1 MMTHDRDVDV
11 RGAQVSAVH
20 EPAPYKLTV
29 DAYHALAE
37 AGHLRE
43 DARVELID
51 GVIVEMSPIGWPHG
65 RIGAMVNRLLVG
77 AVGER
82 GLVAPNDSLPMRP
95 WNEPQP
101 DLVVYP
107 AHALRP
113 GSDRP
118 QAPEVL
124 LVVEVSESSLSFDR
138 GRKASVYAR
147 GGVREYWVVDCAGE
161 RVEVRR
167 TPRDGAWGET
177 RAMRRGDLL
186 TVEALPGVAIPVEAI
201 FG

>member
-1 MMTHDRDVDV
+1 MQHDP
-11 RGAQVSAVH
+11 GAPPVPSSQAAH

-29 DAYHALAE
+29 DAYHALAK

-51 GVIVEMSPIGWPHG
+51 GVILEMSPIGWPHG
-65 RIGAMVNRLLVG
+65 RIGGRVTRELVR

-82 GLVAPNDSLPMRP
+82 GFVVPNDSLPMRP

-107 AHALRP
+107 ASALDEA
-113 GSDRP
+113 SARP

-124 LVVEVSESSLSFDR
+124 LVVEVSESSLQFDR
-138 GRKASVYAR
+138 GRKAAVYAR
-147 GGVREYWVVDCAGE
+147 GGVREYWIVDCAGR

-167 TPRDGAWGET
+167 GPRGDGWAETRVARPGET
-177 RAMRRGDLL
+177 LEIG
-186 TVEALPGVAIPVEAI
+186 ALPGATVDVDAL